1 MYKIL
6 KRFEGYAENRIFEVG
21 DEIEFS
27 ESRAAE
33 INSKLGDGYIE
44 KLAKTSDEPDDR
56 LSGNPEETEKTE

>member
-27 ESRAAE
+27 EARAAE

-44 KLAKTSDEPDDR
+44 KLEETSDASVEQMAGDPQ
-56 LSGNPEETEKTE
+56 EAEKTE